1 MPPRKST
8 ESGLTTPAV
17 VAVLFLAVAGAA
29 VAGAAVQSQSAP
41 SGDEILENV
50 ERTYENAESVTGT
63 ANVTVENET
72 RSTTA
77 QVEFAYAEPN
87 RTRIAVTHEGR
98 TMLLGTNGTVAWA
111 YDPTTTQVRVW
122 GEEDR
127 AAMRERVETKMDDT
141 RYEAANPNATWSEEN
156 YTATRTGTETV
167 AGVEAAVVELEPAN
181 ESRHGQM
188 TLWVDT
194 GNWTVVRQRVAVG
207 DNETVAT
214 FRDVR
219 FNVSVHASTFEPPTD
234 EAADLPSAT
243 QTRYDSFDAA
253 QSNTSLSLPTLGDA
267 AFEGATVTDA
277 RGETTVAQR
286 YATGDDSALLVTSTA
301 SDLPMEAGGANATTV
316 DVAGQTATVTT
327 LRGQTVVAWETDGLT
342 HAVVADASQ
351 ETVVSLAE
359 SVRTEA

>member
-50 ERTYENAESVTGT
+50 ERTYGNAESVTGT

-87 RTRIAVTHEGR
+87 RTRLAVTHEGR
-98 TMLLGTNGTVAWA
+98 TMLLGTNGTAAWA

-122 GEEDR
+122 DEDDR
-127 AAMRERVETKMDDT
+127 AAMRERMDEDDT

-167 AGVEAAVVELEPAN
+167 AGVETAVVELEPAN
-181 ESRHGQM
+181 ESLRGQT

-219 FNVSVHASTFEPPTD
+219 FNVSVHESTFEPPTD
-234 EAADLPSAT
+234 EAADLPSAS
-243 QTRYDSFDAA
+243 QTRYGSFEAA

-267 AFEGATVTDA
+267 AFDGATVTDA

-286 YATGDDSALLVTSTA
+286 YATDDASALLVTSTA
-301 SDLPMEAGGANATTV
+301 SDLPMEAGGANATAV
-316 DVAGQTATVTT
+316 DLDGQTATVTSV
-327 LRGQTVVAWETDGLT
+327 RGQTVVAWETDGLT
-342 HAVVADASQ
+342 YAVVTDASQ
-351 ETVVSLAE
+351 ESAVALAE
-359 SVRTEA
+359 SVDTEA